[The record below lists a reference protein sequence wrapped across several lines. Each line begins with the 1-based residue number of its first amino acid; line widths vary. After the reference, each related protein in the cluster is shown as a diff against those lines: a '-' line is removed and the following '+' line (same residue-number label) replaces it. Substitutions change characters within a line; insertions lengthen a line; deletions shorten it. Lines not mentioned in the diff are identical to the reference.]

1 MNINLVT
8 GGAGFIGSN
17 LINLLLSKGE
27 KVICLDNFSTG
38 SKDNIMNFHEFDNF
52 EFMETNI
59 LNPIDIKVDKIWHF
73 ACPAS
78 PRYYYKNSIETTRIC
93 FLGTYN
99 ILELARKN
107 KCKLLFA
114 SSSEVYGNSEKVEQK
129 ESYFGNVD
137 TQCIRSSYAEG
148 KRVAENLCFQ
158 YQKIYDLEIKI
169 ARIFNTYGPKIHL
182 KDGRVISSFFY
193 SIFKKKPFEIFG
205 DGSQTR
211 SFCYISDLIKA
222 LCLFMD
228 TNKCGI
234 MNLGNNEEIKI
245 IELAKL
251 INLITNNSN
260 DFIFKNFNENEPMR
274 RKPSIELAKKELNWN
289 PKIKLIEGLKLTY
302 NSFSKMN

>member
-8 GGAGFIGSN
+8 GGAGFIESN
-17 LINLLLSKGE
+17 LINLLLSKV
-27 KVICLDNFSTG
+27 KSYCLDNFSTG

-78 PRYYYKNSIETTRIC
+78 PKYYYKNSIETTRIC

-114 SSSEVYGNSEKVEQK
+114 SSSEVYGNSEKAEQK

-148 KRVAENLCFQ
+148 KRVAENLCF
-158 YQKIYDLEIKI
+158 
-169 ARIFNTYGPKIHL
+169 
-182 KDGRVISSFFY
+182 
-193 SIFKKKPFEIFG
+193 
-205 DGSQTR
+205 
-211 SFCYISDLIKA
+211 
-222 LCLFMD
+222 
-228 TNKCGI
+228 
-234 MNLGNNEEIKI
+234 
-245 IELAKL
+245 
-251 INLITNNSN
+251 
-260 DFIFKNFNENEPMR
+260 
-274 RKPSIELAKKELNWN
+274 
-289 PKIKLIEGLKLTY
+289 
-302 NSFSKMN
+302 